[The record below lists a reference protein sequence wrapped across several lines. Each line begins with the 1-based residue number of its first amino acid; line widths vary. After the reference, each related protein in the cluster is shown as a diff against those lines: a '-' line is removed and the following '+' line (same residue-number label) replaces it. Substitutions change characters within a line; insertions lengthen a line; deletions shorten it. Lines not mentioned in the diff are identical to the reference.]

1 MSKGCSEDMTV
12 VRYDMVAYSH
22 DCSYILKTHN
32 AYRKVL
38 LLFDK
43 RISGT
48 RYVPV
53 LTDQLFPQYFLCRL
67 CICPERC
74 QSIQILLVKVI
85 LYLFVTSPLMM
96 L

>member
-22 DCSYILKTHN
+22 DCSCILKTHN

-43 RISGT
+43 RISRT
-48 RYVPV
+48 RYVPM
-53 LTDQLFPQYFLCRL
+53 LTASFSLSVSCAGSAFVRNDA
-67 CICPERC
+67 
-74 QSIQILLVKVI
+74 KV
-85 LYLFVTSPLMM
+85 FRFCSSK
-96 L
+96 